1 MMIRCNDDNGTK
13 RKCDTIGHLWE
24 RNESWIVKKISSFYF
39 FCVNYNLLDFKESK
53 LTKVWD
59 PSTRHWCEMRTRL
72 KTSHRAK
79 AQQSE
84 RWLLA
89 VFWLISWRMKKASF
103 LLTHSRVHCVYKRK
117 KKHAKA
123 LFSNQFKIVRHRIQF
138 RNGKNYDASFY
149 NVWMLFLI
157 RRDWSKCEN
166 Y

>member
-1 MMIRCNDDNGTK
+1 VYTMIRCNDDNGTK

-53 LTKVWD
+53 LTKAWD

-117 KKHAKA
+117 KNMQRHYFQINLRSFVIELNSEMGKIMTL
-123 LFSNQFKIVRHRIQF
+123 LFI
-138 RNGKNYDASFY
+138 
-149 NVWMLFLI
+149 M
-157 RRDWSKCEN
+157 CECFFW
-166 Y
+166 